1 MHKKISGGVS
11 ESVVHDSAIRHV
23 TGQAVYTDDIAESYH
38 QLHAALLLS
47 PHAHARIVKI
57 DLSKAWKCPGVEA
70 IITADDIPGVNE
82 VGPIFPGETALA
94 SGVVQYAGEPIVAVA
109 AKSESEAKRAVAL
122 IEVEYEVLPAAI
134 SIEDSLA
141 QGLKVAAEH
150 TLKVGDSQSAIKQ
163 CEHVVSGEFHIG
175 GQDHFYLEGQVASAV
190 LGEGQEML
198 VYSSTQHPSEVQKMV
213 AQFLGIPRN
222 QVRVEVRRMGGGF
235 GGKETQPAI
244 LGCIAALLSVKSQ
257 KPVKLRLNRDDD
269 MIMTGK
275 RHHFLTRYK
284 VGFDNEGRIGALEM
298 VLAAGCGQVA
308 DLSTSILDRALFH
321 SDNCY
326 FLPNATLHGIPCKT
340 NTVSNTAFRGFGGP
354 QGMLGIENVMDHVAR
369 YLKMDPVQ
377 VRIRN
382 YYGTADRNLTPYH
395 QTVED
400 NIIPEITEQ
409 LLNSSQYFL
418 RKQEIEEFNAK
429 SRFLKKGLAFSPV
442 KFGIS
447 FTTAFLNQAGAL
459 MHIYADGSVYLNH
472 GGTEMGQGLFTKVA
486 QIVAEEFQIDL
497 SRIRVSATDTA
508 KVPNTSATAASSG
521 TDMNGKA
528 AQIAARILKQRLVDF
543 AVSEFK
549 VKPEEVIFHN
559 NRVTVGERRIGFSEL
574 VNMAHHARVSLSTTG
589 FYKTPKI
596 FYDRGKAKGRPFL
609 YFAYGAC
616 VSEVLVDGL
625 TGEYKLLRSDILH
638 DVGTS
643 INEAIDIG
651 QIEGAFV
658 QGAGWLTM
666 EELYWDSKGHLKTH
680 APSTYKIPTC
690 RDIPLDLR
698 VEILKDSPNQEDTVY
713 RSKAVGEPPLMLANA
728 VWLAIKDA
736 VSSFCAPGENPNLN
750 APATPE
756 AVLKAIGSL
765 S

>member
-1 MHKKISGGVS
+1 M
-11 ESVVHDSAIRHV
+11 
-23 TGQAVYTDDIAESYH
+23 Q
-38 QLHAALLLS
+38 
-47 PHAHARIVKI
+47 
-57 DLSKAWKCPGVEA
+57 KC
-70 IITADDIPGVNE
+70 
-82 VGPIFPGETALA
+82 
-94 SGVVQYAGEPIVAVA
+94 Q
-109 AKSESEAKRAVAL
+109 
-122 IEVEYEVLPAAI
+122 
-134 SIEDSLA
+134 
-141 QGLKVAAEH
+141 
-150 TLKVGDSQSAIKQ
+150 
-163 CEHVVSGEFHIG
+163 HVVSGEFHIG

-190 LGEGQEML
+190 PGEEQEML
-198 VYSSTQHPSEVQKMV
+198 IYSSTQHPSEVQKMV
-213 AQFLGIPRN
+213 AQFLGISRN

-244 LGCIAALLSVKSQ
+244 LGCIAALLSVKSK

-269 MIMTGK
+269 MVMTGK

-284 VGFDNEGRIGALEM
+284 VGFDDQGRIEALEM

-369 YLKMDPVQ
+369 CLKLDPIQ
-377 VRIRN
+377 VRMRN

-400 NIIPEITEQ
+400 NIIHEITEQ

-418 RKQEIEEFNAK
+418 RRKEIEEFNQK
-429 SRFLKKGLAFSPV
+429 NKFLKRGLAFAPV

-459 MHIYADGSVYLNH
+459 MHLYADGSVYLNH

-497 SRIRVSATDTA
+497 SRIKISATDTA

-543 AVSEFK
+543 AVTEFK

-616 VSEVLVDGL
+616 VSEVIVDSL
-625 TGEYKLLRSDILH
+625 TGEYRILRSDILH

-666 EELYWDSKGHLKTH
+666 EELYWDTKGNLKTH

-690 RDIPLDLR
+690 RDIPMDLR
-698 VEILKDSPNQEDTVY
+698 VALLKDSPNQEDTVY

-736 VSSFCAPGENPNLN
+736 VASFRGPRDNPVLH

-756 AVLKAIGSL
+756 AVLRAISAP